1 MCVFIKKLINKLFN
15 KLCCKHRGPVRGPNK
30 RIKNRPRGFVM
41 DTRDKR
47 FNYMVER
54 PASTYKIP
62 ASVASDASF
71 VNSW

>member
-1 MCVFIKKLINKLFN
+1 MCVFIKKLFNKLLN
-15 KLCCKHRGPVRGPNK
+15 KLCCKHRGPVRGPVK
-30 RIKNRPRGFVM
+30 RNRLNGGVM